1 MVMQL
6 EMVFAF
12 GAQKI
17 VWLIDKEQSKDKL
30 I

>member
-1 MVMQL
+1 MQL